1 MPKQAHVETTY
12 PKDALERLY
21 RNEHD
26 GRLKERLLAILWLY
40 EGKSITHTAQLG
52 KVSRQTVSDWLKA
65 WNQQG
70 YQGLKLNFSGG
81 YAPRA

>member
-26 GRLKERLLAILWLY
+26 GRLKERLLAMLFLY
-40 EGKSITHTAQLG
+40 EGKKYNLYGSTSEGEPSKGKQL
-52 KVSRQTVSDWLKA
+52 A
-65 WNQQG
+65 
-70 YQGLKLNFSGG
+70 
-81 YAPRA
+81 